1 MTTTNRVRAGRPV
14 EQMTRAE
21 AKAELNQILAAQL
34 HRVPAQ
40 PIDFVLPDDD
50 EQAVRNGFDEAMKAP
65 ISKPIAPQ
73 GCTGDCNQGRDCTCQ
88 AETISEFSADVM
100 AATVSF
106 WIWSGLM
113 WTGIWFCLG
122 FIFARNF
129 S

>member
-50 EQAVRNGFDEAMKAP
+50 EQAVRSGFDAAMKAP
-65 ISKPIAPQ
+65 ISKPQHVDTA
-73 GCTGDCNQGRDCTCQ
+73 
-88 AETISEFSADVM
+88 SADDDQHTPPDLRWFAWLLISLALTALSFVM
-100 AATVSF
+100 
-106 WIWSGLM
+106 
-113 WTGIWFCLG
+113 G
-122 FIFARNF
+122 FLAQRFF
-129 S
+129 F